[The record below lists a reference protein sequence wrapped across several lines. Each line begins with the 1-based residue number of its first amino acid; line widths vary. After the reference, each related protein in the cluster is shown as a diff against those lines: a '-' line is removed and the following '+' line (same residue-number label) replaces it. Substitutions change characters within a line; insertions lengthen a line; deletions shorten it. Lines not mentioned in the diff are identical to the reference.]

1 MQDNKEEMQQEQE
14 YLTQTPSIQW
24 FPGHMAKTRRVMK
37 ESLGLVDIVVEL
49 RDARIPKSS
58 RNPEIEKIIG
68 DKPRLVVFNKADIA
82 DPAVTK
88 QWQEYYKSHGV
99 RTLALDCRSGR
110 GLKELVPAVREV
122 LADLLAKRK
131 AKGMQ
136 SRPIRMMIVGVPNV
150 GKSSLINRLAGSKR
164 VKVEDRPGVTRGK
177 QWVRLESGIELLDM
191 PGVLWPK
198 FDDKQVGERLAYTG
212 AIKDDVY
219 DMEWV
224 AMRFLDLLRSRYPK
238 LLQERFKVTE
248 QEYEGLEP
256 FDLLELVGKKPIPR
270 YCEDHNDIVTCFD
283 ADTADALIGFCRGI
297 QAAAP
302 VDSYVSPIPGDM
314 PGYDSQVI
322 MAAGAFVQGSSI
334 ELSAD
339 GPIRPPYAVYF
350 QGGLTWVHA
359 KLGILMSLQKMVEA
373 GLVNL

>member
-58 RNPEIEKIIG
+58 HNPEIEKIIG

-256 FDLLELVGKKPIPR
+256 FDLLELVGKKRGMMLSGGVVNTERAAITVLDEFRSGKIGRISLERP
-270 YCEDHNDIVTCFD
+270 H
-283 ADTADALIGFCRGI
+283 TAA
-297 QAAAP
+297 QTA
-302 VDSYVSPIPGDM
+302 
-314 PGYDSQVI
+314 
-322 MAAGAFVQGSSI
+322 VQ
-334 ELSAD
+334 EE
-339 GPIRPPYAVYF
+339 V
-350 QGGLTWVHA
+350 
-359 KLGILMSLQKMVEA
+359 
-373 GLVNL
+373 